1 LPAVLYG
8 PEARSR
14 TQKEEHGRRMFENRL
29 LREIFVP
36 KGEEVTGDL
45 EGSAPCSA
53 LWSVCLSWYY
63 L

>member
-1 LPAVLYG
+1 
-8 PEARSR
+8 
-14 TQKEEHGRRMFENRL
+14 MFENRL

-53 LWSVCLSWYY
+53 L
-63 L
+63 